1 MANIGWCNGRHRRCS
16 VRYRRSPAHVL
27 AADRGSRGSRT
38 RSSAAGIGLWV
49 SDQHNLAQ
57 FVAHRAGVVRRRYR
71 GRGEPDSYCR
81 QAHGEY
87 VRATYPDARA
97 WVLNH
102 GDVSAD
108 LEGIEFDDADP
119 EVVILGGAGPEFTHE
134 ALSRVLELLLAG
146 VPVVA
151 MHRGMMWETVD
162 GLRIDTGTYL
172 PGFEEV
178 AGVNIAAVGKPSLT
192 GFLTATE
199 LMHVEPE
206 ATVMVGDDLIGDV
219 LSSQRVGLTGVL
231 VRTGKFRQTVLDLS
245 VQKPD
250 HVIDSVADLP
260 ALLGVVLEA

>member
-1 MANIGWCNGRHRRCS
+1 MADIEGVLFDIDGVLLTSWQPIEGAGEA
-16 VRYRRSPAHVL
+16 VRE
-27 AADRGSRGSRT
+27 
-38 RSSAAGIGLWV
+38 
-49 SDQHNLAQ
+49 
-57 FVAHRAGVVRRRYR
+57 VRRRGLACGFLTNTTSR
-71 GRGEPDSYCR
+71 SSTLIAQGLCDAGIEVEASQIVTAARLT
-81 QAHGEY
+81 GEY

-151 MHRGMMWETVD
+151 MHRGMMWETSG

-260 ALLGVVLEA
+260 ALLGVVREA